1 MANLPIKS
9 PAEFTSEVYQVKQS
23 DLITDNIENQIK
35 GQLLNNDIYL
45 KQKLEEM
52 GLASNQHTTDTEIH
66 VSLEEKRKWDMAA
79 TQEVTQTKAGLMS
92 PEDKKKLDH
101 IAEGAEVNQN
111 AFSKV
116 KVGNVLVEA
125 NSKTAQVE
133 IVAGDN
139 VSINGDNA
147 TKKVTINVTLP
158 SSMPPSAHT
167 QSASTITAGTFPGN
181 VSVNPGTDYPTSK
194 LRNAKFST
202 SVPTSLA
209 NGEICFVY
217 E

>member
-9 PAEFTSEVYQVKQS
+9 PAEFTTEVYQVKQS

-35 GQLLNNDIYL
+35 GQLLNNDVYL
-45 KQKLEEM
+45 KEKLVEM
-52 GLASNQHTTDTEIH
+52 VLTSDHHTTDTEIH
-66 VSLEEKRKWDMAA
+66 VSLEEKRKWDTAA
-79 TQEVTQTKAGLMS
+79 TQKVTQTNAGLMS
-92 PEDKKKLDH
+92 SEDKKKLDN
-101 IAEGAEVNQN
+101 IAAGAEVNQN

-147 TKKVTINVTLP
+147 TKKVRMDVTLP

-167 QSASTITAGTFPGN
+167 QSASTITAGTFPEN
-181 VSVNPGTDYPTSK
+181 VSVKPGTDYATSK
-194 LRNAKFST
+194 LRNVKFGT
-202 SVPTSLA
+202 SVPGSLN
-209 NGEICFVY
+209 NGEVY
-217 E
+217 LLYS

>member
-9 PAEFTSEVYQVKQS
+9 PAEFTTEVYQVKQS

-35 GQLLNNDIYL
+35 GQLLNNDVYL
-45 KQKLEEM
+45 KEKLEEM
-52 GLASNQHTTDTEIH
+52 VLTSNVHNNDTEIH
-66 VSLEEKRKWDMAA
+66 VSEEEKKKWDMAA
-79 TQEVTQTKAGLMS
+79 TQEVTKTKAGLMS

-139 VSINGDNA
+139 VTIKGDNA
-147 TKKVTINVTLP
+147 SKKITIEVTLP
-158 SSMPPSAHT
+158 SSMSPSAHT
-167 QSASTITAGTFPGN
+167 QSAATITAGTFDGN
-181 VSVNPGTDYPTSK
+181 VAVKAATDYTTSK

>member
-9 PAEFTSEVYQVKQS
+9 PAEFTTEVYQVKQS

-35 GQLLNNDIYL
+35 GQFLNNDVYL
-45 KQKLEEM
+45 KEKLEEM
-52 GLASNQHTTDTEIH
+52 VLTSDQHTTDTEIH
-66 VSLEEKRKWDMAA
+66 VSPEEKRKWDTAA
-79 TQEVTQTKAGLMS
+79 TQKVTQTNAGLMS
-92 PEDKKKLDH
+92 PEDKKKLDN
-101 IAEGAEVNQN
+101 IAAGAEVNQN

-116 KVGNVLVEA
+116 KAGNVLVEA
-125 NSKTAQVE
+125 NSKTAQIE
-133 IVAGDN
+133 IVAGN
-139 VSINGDNA
+139 HVTIKGDNA
-147 TKKVTINVTLP
+147 SKKITIEVTLP
-158 SSMPPSAHT
+158 SSMSPSAHT
-167 QSASTITAGTFPGN
+167 QSAATITAGTFDGN
-181 VSVNPGTDYPTSK
+181 VAVKAATDYTTSK

>member
-9 PAEFTSEVYQVKQS
+9 PAEFTTEVYQVKQS

-35 GQLLNNDIYL
+35 GQLLNNDVYL
-45 KQKLEEM
+45 KKKLEEM
-52 GLASNQHTTDTEIH
+52 ELTSNQHNTDTGIH
-66 VSLEEKRKWDMAA
+66 VSPEEKRKWDTTA
-79 TQEVTQTKAGLMS
+79 TQEATQSKAGLLAS
-92 PEDKKKLDH
+92 GDKKKLDN
-101 IAEGAEVNQN
+101 IAAGAEVNQN

-116 KVGNVLVEA
+116 KAGNVLVEA
-125 NSKTAQVE
+125 NSKTAQME
-133 IVAGDN
+133 IVAGN
-139 VSINGDNA
+139 HVTVKGDNA
-147 TKKVTINVTLP
+147 SKKITIEVTLP
-158 SSMPPSAHT
+158 SSMSPSAHT
-167 QSASTITAGTFPGN
+167 QSAATITAGTFDGN
-181 VSVNPGTDYPTSK
+181 VSVKAATDYTTSK

>member
-1 MANLPIKS
+1 MENLPIKS

-35 GQLLNNDIYL
+35 GQLLNNDVYL
-45 KQKLEEM
+45 KEKLEEM
-52 GLASNQHTTDTEIH
+52 VLTSNVHNNDTEIH
-66 VSLEEKRKWDMAA
+66 VSEEEKKKWDMAA
-79 TQEVTQTKAGLMS
+79 TQEVTKTKAGLMS

-101 IAEGAEVNQN
+101 IAAGAEVNQN

-147 TKKVTINVTLP
+147 TKKVRMDVTLP

-167 QSASTITAGTFPGN
+167 QSASSITAGTFPEN
-181 VSVNPGTDYPTSK
+181 VSVKPGTDYATSK
-194 LRNAKFST
+194 LRNVKFGT
-202 SVPTSLA
+202 SVPGSLN
-209 NGEICFVY
+209 NGEVY
-217 E
+217 LLYS

>member
-9 PAEFTSEVYQVKQS
+9 PAEFTTEVYQVKQS

-52 GLASNQHTTDTEIH
+52 VLNSNQHTTDTGIH
-66 VSLEEKRKWDMAA
+66 VSEEEKKKWDTTA
-79 TQEVTQTKAGLMS
+79 TQEATQAKAGLMS
-92 PEDKKKLDH
+92 PEDKQKLDH
-101 IAEGAEVNQN
+101 VAAGAEVNQN

-147 TKKVTINVTLP
+147 TKKVRMDVTLP

-167 QSASTITAGTFPGN
+167 QSASTITAGTFPEN
-181 VSVNPGTDYPTSK
+181 VSVKPGTDYATSK
-194 LRNAKFST
+194 LRNVKFGT
-202 SVPTSLA
+202 SVPGSLN
-209 NGEICFVY
+209 NGEVY
-217 E
+217 LLYS

>member
-1 MANLPIKS
+1 MANLQIKS

-52 GLASNQHTTDTEIH
+52 GLTSNQHTTDTEIH

-79 TQEVTQTKAGLMS
+79 TQEATQSKAGLLAS
-92 PEDKKKLDH
+92 GDKKKLDQ

-116 KVGNVLVEA
+116 KAGNVLVEA
-125 NSKTAQVE
+125 NSKTAQME
-133 IVAGDN
+133 IAAGN
-139 VSINGDNA
+139 YVTVNGDNA
-147 TKKVTINVTLP
+147 TKKVTIDVTLP

-181 VSVNPGTDYPTSK
+181 VSVKPGTDYTTSK
-194 LRNAKFST
+194 LRNVKFGT
-202 SVPTSLA
+202 SVPGSLN
-209 NGEICFVY
+209 NGEIY
-217 E
+217 LLYS

>member
-9 PAEFTSEVYQVKQS
+9 PAEFTTEVYQVKQS

-35 GQLLNNDIYL
+35 GQLLNNDVYL
-45 KQKLEEM
+45 KEKLEEM
-52 GLASNQHTTDTEIH
+52 VLTSDQHTTDTEIH

-79 TQEVTQTKAGLMS
+79 TQEATQSKAGLLAS
-92 PEDKKKLDH
+92 GDKKKLDD

-116 KVGNVLVEA
+116 KAGNVLVEA
-125 NSKTAQVE
+125 NSKTAQME
-133 IVAGDN
+133 IAAGN
-139 VSINGDNA
+139 HVTIKGDNA
-147 TKKVTINVTLP
+147 SKKITIEVTLP
-158 SSMPPSAHT
+158 SSMSPSAHT
-167 QSASTITAGTFPGN
+167 QSAATITAGTFDGN
-181 VSVNPGTDYPTSK
+181 VAVKAATDYTTSK

>member
-9 PAEFTSEVYQVKQS
+9 PAEFTTEVYQVKQS

-35 GQLLNNDIYL
+35 GQLLNNDVYL
-45 KQKLEEM
+45 KEKLEEM
-52 GLASNQHTTDTEIH
+52 VLTSDQHTTDTEIH
-66 VSLEEKRKWDMAA
+66 VSQEEKRKWDTAA
-79 TQEVTQTKAGLMS
+79 TQKVTQTNAGLMS
-92 PEDKKKLDH
+92 SEDKKKLDN
-101 IAEGAEVNQN
+101 IAAGAEVNQN

-133 IVAGDN
+133 IVAGYN

-147 TKKVTINVTLP
+147 TKKVRMDVTLP

-167 QSASTITAGTFPGN
+167 QSASTITAGTFPEN
-181 VSVNPGTDYPTSK
+181 VSVKPGTDYATSK
-194 LRNAKFST
+194 LRNVKFGT
-202 SVPTSLA
+202 SVPGSLN
-209 NGEICFVY
+209 NGEVY
-217 E
+217 LLYS

>member
-9 PAEFTSEVYQVKQS
+9 PAEFTTEVYQVKQS

-35 GQLLNNDIYL
+35 GQLLNNDVYL
-45 KQKLEEM
+45 KEKLEEM
-52 GLASNQHTTDTEIH
+52 VLTSNEHNTDTGIH
-66 VSLEEKRKWDMAA
+66 VSPEEKRKWDTAA
-79 TQEVTQTKAGLMS
+79 TQKVTQTNAGLMS
-92 PEDKKKLDH
+92 SEDKKKLDN
-101 IAEGAEVNQN
+101 IAAGAEVNQN

-147 TKKVTINVTLP
+147 TKKVRMDVTLP

-167 QSASTITAGTFPGN
+167 QSASTITAGTFPEN
-181 VSVNPGTDYPTSK
+181 VSVKPGTDYATSK
-194 LRNAKFST
+194 LRNVKFGT
-202 SVPTSLA
+202 SVPGSLN
-209 NGEICFVY
+209 NGEVY
-217 E
+217 LLYS

>member
-9 PAEFTSEVYQVKQS
+9 PAEFTTEVYQVKQS

-52 GLASNQHTTDTEIH
+52 VLNSNQHTTDTGIH
-66 VSLEEKRKWDMAA
+66 VSEEEKKKWDTTA
-79 TQEVTQTKAGLMS
+79 TQEATQAKAGLMS
-92 PEDKKKLDH
+92 PEDKQKLDH
-101 IAEGAEVNQN
+101 VAAGAEVNQN

-133 IVAGDN
+133 IVAGYN

-147 TKKVTINVTLP
+147 TKKVRMDVTLP

-167 QSASTITAGTFPGN
+167 QSASSITAGTFPEN
-181 VSVNPGTDYPTSK
+181 VSVKPGTDYATSK
-194 LRNAKFST
+194 LRNVKFGT
-202 SVPTSLA
+202 SVPGSLN
-209 NGEICFVY
+209 NGEVY
-217 E
+217 LLYS

>member
-9 PAEFTSEVYQVKQS
+9 PAEFTTEVYQVKQS

-52 GLASNQHTTDTEIH
+52 GLTSNQHTTDTEIH
-66 VSLEEKRKWDMAA
+66 VSPEEKRKWDTAA
-79 TQEVTQTKAGLMS
+79 TQEATQSKAGLLAS
-92 PEDKKKLDH
+92 GDKKKLDD

-116 KVGNVLVEA
+116 KAGNVLVEA

-133 IVAGDN
+133 IAAGNN
-139 VSINGDNA
+139 VSITGDNSN
-147 TKKVTINVTLP
+147 KKIIINVILP

-167 QSASTITAGTFPGN
+167 QSAATITAGTFDGN
-181 VSVNPGTDYPTSK
+181 VAVKAATDYTTSK

>member
-9 PAEFTSEVYQVKQS
+9 PAEFTTEVYQVKQS

-35 GQLLNNDIYL
+35 GQLLNNDVYL
-45 KQKLEEM
+45 KEKLEEM
-52 GLASNQHTTDTEIH
+52 VLTSDQHTTDTEIH
-66 VSLEEKRKWDMAA
+66 VSQEEKRKWDTAA
-79 TQEVTQTKAGLMS
+79 TQKVTQTNAGLMS
-92 PEDKKKLDH
+92 PEDKKKLDN
-101 IAEGAEVNQN
+101 IAAGAEVNQN

-147 TKKVTINVTLP
+147 TKKVRMDVTLP

-167 QSASTITAGTFPGN
+167 QSASTITAGTFPEN
-181 VSVNPGTDYPTSK
+181 VSVKPGTDYATSK
-194 LRNAKFST
+194 LRNVKFGT
-202 SVPTSLA
+202 SVPGSLN
-209 NGEICFVY
+209 NGEVY
-217 E
+217 LLYS

>member
-9 PAEFTSEVYQVKQS
+9 PAEFTTKVYQVKQS
-23 DLITDNIENQIK
+23 DLITDSIENQIK

-52 GLASNQHTTDTEIH
+52 VLNSNQHTTDTGIH
-66 VSLEEKRKWDMAA
+66 VSEEEKKKWDTTA
-79 TQEVTQTKAGLMS
+79 TQEATQAKAGLMS
-92 PEDKKKLDH
+92 PEDKQKLDH
-101 IAEGAEVNQN
+101 VAAGAEVNQN

-139 VSINGDNA
+139 VTIKGDNA
-147 TKKVTINVTLP
+147 SKKITIEVTLP
-158 SSMPPSAHT
+158 SSMSPSAHT
-167 QSASTITAGTFPGN
+167 QSAATITAGTFDGN
-181 VSVNPGTDYPTSK
+181 VAVKAATDYTTSK

>member
-9 PAEFTSEVYQVKQS
+9 PAEFTTEVYQVKQS

-52 GLASNQHTTDTEIH
+52 GLTSNQHMTDTEIH

-79 TQEVTQTKAGLMS
+79 TQEATQSKAGLLAS
-92 PEDKKKLDH
+92 GDKKKLDN

-116 KVGNVLVEA
+116 KAGNVLVEA
-125 NSKTAQVE
+125 NAKTAQMEIAAGNHVTVE
-133 IVAGDN
+133 
-139 VSINGDNA
+139 GDNA
-147 TKKVTINVTLP
+147 TKKVTIAVTLP

-167 QSASTITAGTFPGN
+167 QSASSITAGTFPGN
-181 VSVNPGTDYPTSK
+181 VSVKPGTDYTTSK
-194 LRNAKFST
+194 LRNVRFGT
-202 SVPTSLA
+202 SVPGSLN
-209 NGEICFVY
+209 NGEIY
-217 E
+217 LLYS

>member
-9 PAEFTSEVYQVKQS
+9 PAEFTTEVYQVKQS

-52 GLASNQHTTDTEIH
+52 VLNSNQHTTDTGIH
-66 VSLEEKRKWDMAA
+66 VSEEEKKKWDTTA
-79 TQEVTQTKAGLMS
+79 TQEATQAKAGLMS
-92 PEDKKKLDH
+92 PEDKQKLDH
-101 IAEGAEVNQN
+101 VAAGAEVNQN

-133 IVAGDN
+133 IVAGYN

-147 TKKVTINVTLP
+147 TKKVRMDVTLP

-167 QSASTITAGTFPGN
+167 QSASTITAGTFPEN
-181 VSVNPGTDYPTSK
+181 VSVKPGTDYATSK
-194 LRNAKFST
+194 LRNVKFGT
-202 SVPTSLA
+202 SVPGSLN
-209 NGEICFVY
+209 NGEVY
-217 E
+217 LLYS

>member
-1 MANLPIKS
+1 MVNLPIKS
-9 PAEFTSEVYQVKQS
+9 PAEFTTEVYQVKQS

-35 GQLLNNDIYL
+35 GQLLNNDVYL
-45 KQKLEEM
+45 KEKLEEM
-52 GLASNQHTTDTEIH
+52 VLTSDQHTTDTEIH

-79 TQEVTQTKAGLMS
+79 TQEATQSKAGLLAS
-92 PEDKKKLDH
+92 GDKKKLDN

-116 KVGNVLVEA
+116 KAGNVLVEA
-125 NSKTAQVE
+125 NSKTAQME
-133 IVAGDN
+133 IVAGN
-139 VSINGDNA
+139 HVTIKGDNA
-147 TKKVTINVTLP
+147 SKKITIEVTLP
-158 SSMPPSAHT
+158 SSMSPSAHT
-167 QSASTITAGTFPGN
+167 QSAATITAGTFDGN
-181 VSVNPGTDYPTSK
+181 VAVKAATDYTTSK

>member
-9 PAEFTSEVYQVKQS
+9 PAEFTTEVYQVKQS

-35 GQLLNNDIYL
+35 GQLLNNDVYL
-45 KQKLEEM
+45 KEKLEEM
-52 GLASNQHTTDTEIH
+52 VLTSDQHTTDTEIH
-66 VSLEEKRKWDMAA
+66 VSQEEKRKWDTAA
-79 TQEVTQTKAGLMS
+79 TQKVTQTNAGLMS
-92 PEDKKKLDH
+92 SEDKKKLDN
-101 IAEGAEVNQN
+101 IAAGAEVNQN

-147 TKKVTINVTLP
+147 TKKVRMDVTLP

-167 QSASTITAGTFPGN
+167 QSASTITAGTFPEN
-181 VSVNPGTDYPTSK
+181 VSVKPGTDYATSK
-194 LRNAKFST
+194 LRNVKFGT
-202 SVPTSLA
+202 SVPGSLN
-209 NGEICFVY
+209 NGEVY
-217 E
+217 LLYS

>member
-9 PAEFTSEVYQVKQS
+9 PAEFTTEVYQVKQS

-52 GLASNQHTTDTEIH
+52 VLNSNQHTTDTGIH
-66 VSLEEKRKWDMAA
+66 VSEEEKKKWDTTA
-79 TQEVTQTKAGLMS
+79 TQEATQAKAGLMS
-92 PEDKKKLDH
+92 PEDKQKLDH
-101 IAEGAEVNQN
+101 VAAGAEVNQN

-147 TKKVTINVTLP
+147 TKKVRMDVTLP

-167 QSASTITAGTFPGN
+167 QSASSITAGTFPEN
-181 VSVNPGTDYPTSK
+181 VSVKPGTDYATSK
-194 LRNAKFST
+194 LRNVKFGT
-202 SVPTSLA
+202 SVPGSLN
-209 NGEICFVY
+209 NGEVY
-217 E
+217 LLYS

>member
-9 PAEFTSEVYQVKQS
+9 PAEFTTEVYQVKQS

-35 GQLLNNDIYL
+35 GQLLNNDVYL
-45 KQKLEEM
+45 KEKLEEM
-52 GLASNQHTTDTEIH
+52 VLTSNEHNTDTGIH
-66 VSLEEKRKWDMAA
+66 VSPEEKRKWDTAA
-79 TQEVTQTKAGLMS
+79 TQKVTQTNAGLMS
-92 PEDKKKLDH
+92 PEDKQKLDH
-101 IAEGAEVNQN
+101 VAAGAEVNQN

-133 IVAGDN
+133 IVAGYN

-147 TKKVTINVTLP
+147 TKKVRMDVTLP

-167 QSASTITAGTFPGN
+167 QSASTITAGTFPEN
-181 VSVNPGTDYPTSK
+181 VSVKPGTDYATSK
-194 LRNAKFST
+194 LRNVKFGT
-202 SVPTSLA
+202 SVPGSLN
-209 NGEICFVY
+209 NGEVY
-217 E
+217 LLYS

>member
-35 GQLLNNDIYL
+35 GQLLNNDVYL
-45 KQKLEEM
+45 KEKLEEM
-52 GLASNQHTTDTEIH
+52 VLTSDQHTTDTEIH

-79 TQEVTQTKAGLMS
+79 TQEATQSKAGLLAS
-92 PEDKKKLDH
+92 GDKKKLDD

-116 KVGNVLVEA
+116 KAGNVLVEA
-125 NSKTAQVE
+125 NSKTAQME
-133 IVAGDN
+133 IAAGN
-139 VSINGDNA
+139 HVTIKGDNA
-147 TKKVTINVTLP
+147 SKKITIEVTLP
-158 SSMPPSAHT
+158 SSMSPSAHT
-167 QSASTITAGTFPGN
+167 QSAATITAGTFDGN
-181 VSVNPGTDYPTSK
+181 VAVKAATDYTTSK

>member
-52 GLASNQHTTDTEIH
+52 VLNSNQHTTDTGIH
-66 VSLEEKRKWDMAA
+66 VSEEEKKKWDTTA
-79 TQEVTQTKAGLMS
+79 TQEATQAKAGLMS
-92 PEDKKKLDH
+92 PEDKQKLDH
-101 IAEGAEVNQN
+101 VAAGAEVNQN

-133 IVAGDN
+133 IVAGYN

-147 TKKVTINVTLP
+147 TKKVRMDVTLP

-167 QSASTITAGTFPGN
+167 QSASTITAGTFPEN
-181 VSVNPGTDYPTSK
+181 VSVKPGTDYATSK
-194 LRNAKFST
+194 LRNVKFGT
-202 SVPTSLA
+202 SVPGSLN
-209 NGEICFVY
+209 NGEVY
-217 E
+217 LLYS